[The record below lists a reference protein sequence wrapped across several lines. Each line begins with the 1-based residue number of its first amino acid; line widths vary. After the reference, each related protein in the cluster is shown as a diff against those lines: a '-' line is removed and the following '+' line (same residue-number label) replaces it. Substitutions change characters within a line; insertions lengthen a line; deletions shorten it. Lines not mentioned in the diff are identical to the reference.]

1 MDKQPE
7 SEQTIFRQEALA
19 HHSAGAADRGDVLR
33 LSPAWVG
40 WTYRL
45 LLAFAVVGLVYLCF
59 GRMSDYAEGPA
70 IVRASDR
77 TDVTSPVSA
86 TVRAVQVIPGDR
98 VQAGQ
103 PLVRLEDDD
112 QQATVDRYRR
122 ELDVQFAYCLQNP
135 LDEAARRSVAS
146 LRSQLE
152 FARQRL
158 QARTL
163 VAPHDG
169 VVSDVRTRPGQPL
182 LPGQLAVT
190 LVSAASELTL
200 VAVLPGH
207 FQPQLVSGQ
216 PARFEIAGYPHA
228 YQPVSLIRIAD
239 GVVGPAEARRYLGQ
253 DVADAISIAGSVVLA
268 EARLEQ
274 GGFVADGRKYV
285 YADGLQGTIL
295 VRVRSVPIILNL
307 LPGLRYIWE
316 GGDHGF
322 GK

>member
-1 MDKQPE
+1 M
-7 SEQTIFRQEALA
+7 
-19 HHSAGAADRGDVLR
+19 
-33 LSPAWVG
+33 
-40 WTYRL
+40 
-45 LLAFAVVGLVYLCF
+45 LLAFALAGLVYLCF

-86 TVRAVQVIPGDR
+86 IVRAVHIVPGDR
-98 VQAGQ
+98 VQSGQ
-103 PLVRLEDDD
+103 PLVQLEDDD
-112 QQATVDRYRR
+112 QQATFDRYQR
-122 ELDVQFAYCLQNP
+122 EFDVQFAHCLQDP
-135 LDEAARRSVAS
+135 LDTAARRSVAS
-146 LRSQLE
+146 LRSQLD

-158 QARTL
+158 EARTL

-169 VVSDVRTRPGQPL
+169 VISDVRTRPGQPL

-190 LVSAASELTL
+190 LVGAASELTL

-207 FQPQLVSGQ
+207 FQPQLESSQ

-228 YQPVSLIRIAD
+228 YQPVSFIRIAD

-253 DVADAISIAGSVVLA
+253 DIADAIAITGPVVLA

-274 GGFVADGRKYV
+274 GGFVADGQEYV

-316 GGDHGF
+316 GADHGF
-322 GK
+322 EE